1 MRNIKKLQITLKLF
15 YVVYFSGEQ
24 GALTMIPLF
33 LVDKGILTA
42 SIGFWTGVVGQTV
55 SIFGSMLGGWLV
67 SWFKYV

>member
-1 MRNIKKLQITLKLF
+1 
-15 YVVYFSGEQ
+15 VYFAGEQ

-33 LVDKGILTA
+33 LVDKGIPTA